1 MKTKI
6 HFTVEELTLI
16 KNHKNIN
23 NNISRTELIEILE
36 NSIEYSDEKIIKEWM
51 KETVFKLRQM
61 TDEDFY
67 KIDYTLGIDA
77 ED

>member
-23 NNISRTELIEILE
+23 SDISRTELIEILE
-36 NSIEYSDEKIIKEWM
+36 NSIEYSDEKIIREWM
-51 KETVFKLRQM
+51 EETVFKLRQM

-67 KIDYTLGIDA
+67 NIDYTLAIDA